1 MCVWGTEVERSEEQW
16 RCERETDE
24 LKFSGLLTVQ
34 GKRESSEDLERKRR
48 YELGQKKED
57 GISFEHATFK
67 APTGL

>member
-1 MCVWGTEVERSEEQW
+1 M
-16 RCERETDE
+16 DE